1 MNLVVKCFCTK
12 WSYLMAVLTL
22 SLSEIPTL
30 LAQPYPVTA
39 IVQVTQFS
47 PLPEAYDDP
56 GRVVITLISTDTRPE
71 YAAIMRLRL
80 SGPGFSIT
88 TREEY
93 LPAPLVLRRNQPLVL
108 TGAQLRDY
116 FDPLNLAFEGIEQSA
131 ILAGG
136 GLLPE
141 GPVSL
146 CAAVYDYNRFF
157 DPPVSNT
164 GCANGFMQLHRP
176 PVLIEPGA
184 EVPVMP
190 VQQLRFVWQAMHA
203 GVNAR
208 YTLEIYE
215 NNLAGFSPDLVLQA
229 TPPLAVIQTLAPFY
243 LYTNLDPLL
252 LPGQDYLVRVRALD
266 IMGQAAFLN
275 EGWSE
280 IYAFHYGIPCT
291 PPVAPRLVTRTENS
305 LQIHWETTGDDGHLL
320 NGVALQSLSWHPE
333 ANSQAI
339 QSIPVSAPEG
349 EHTLTGLMAATGYT
363 LTLNFIC
370 ANGTPGAVPIYAH
383 TLDSEPENCNDALP
397 AQDFTASSVTDHR
410 AELSWRSPEGINP
423 ETWYISHR
431 KTNDPAFAASTS
443 TQHSTFS
450 LQGLAPLTEY
460 EARVCYTCTAQQDRC
475 DTLSFTTT
483 GASCAL
489 AATED
494 YSYQC
499 GDSTNFA
506 PSGDMPLVNTLNPGD
521 TVWAG
526 DFLVILSE
534 VSGVGTFRGTGYVSA
549 PYFEEARL
557 RLSFNNIRVNQ
568 HCRMVAG
575 QMDVTGAGLAIL
587 DRINELIDQI
597 MDQLDELDNILT
609 QVEEMLGIAQEIVDA
624 LATIADYNQ
633 AQEDALAAIA
643 EAATSFPFLPDSLGQ
658 NIQAALDCLNA
669 AQDEAQFQICREQ
682 LATALAEYQAA
693 VNALYQNAP
702 FQVQFF
708 KNPQQAYGFDEFT
721 HEVHTD
727 HYTHLNISN
736 QAYPVPWKSAAASG
750 TDRVNA
756 SAPQGL
762 TGITFVNKNR
772 ALLPRTD
779 SSGVA
784 TLTVTGGQYKGSAVV
799 VYALHT
805 GADSTDIHIAGQL
818 HVAAYNEKPLKIVL
832 VPVNGVTSPAGVA
845 EALNQVF
852 RQAVIRP
859 EVGIHG
865 GLQAPDFNGTLSD
878 ASSGMLAN
886 YNPDMRELIR
896 AFERNTDPEPDTY
909 YIFLVA
915 DCASAD
921 RLGFMPRG
929 RKYGFVVVNNHTADQ
944 IPIARTIAHEL
955 AHGAYYLKHTFE
967 QYPGL
972 TSGSTDNLMD
982 YASGIHLHKYQ
993 WDLIHEPDRDWG
1005 IFDGDEEAASETGV
1019 IVRNFI
1025 YGGNIYYE
1033 YTGSNTA
1040 YTCLT
1045 PAGEL
1050 YAIPKNAV
1058 AAFHPAFNEWPA
1070 GSLVGYKI
1078 DQVTYYG
1085 WRKDGKFMGYA
1096 KAKDGVVSF
1105 GPDEYVAS
1113 SAVNRDSVYAGLV
1126 DSVCRVGIFR
1136 GSMYAGAVYA
1146 LENPLLP
1153 IEVLPIEHFVRIESA
1168 LYLSLECLSDTALC
1182 RLQYADHPYL
1192 HPESNDPV
1200 SRYMKQHP
1208 CLIGTLTHFDFE
1220 PYNTQSEWMQG
1231 FNRVFGSLLAFAAAP
1246 VAAELLGPYLAQF
1259 GREKMAEAAVG
1270 LTADLLLQATI
1281 KYWFPPGTPITVL
1294 ESFQGLDLYQAGASS
1309 IEAMISSSG
1318 WQGLIISASMSC
1330 AVDGFTQQGEL
1341 RDSFALKNCL
1351 FGAGSALVI
1360 GTVLQSA
1367 PKFKDKL
1374 KTFAKPVLVRGLLRM
1389 LTEMPSFPPGRA
1401 WDFYRLIHPD
1411 RIQTEDVT
1419 TLFDITPEY
1428 ASNIADNLHSSSAL
1442 QNLFRDGDW
1451 WAEVRK
1457 FTDNPDLRGKLLD
1470 DLTENLNLAQAFK
1483 ERPELVRAWEVA
1495 LRQQAIRTNVGWL
1508 NRIEGWLAE
1517 GAPAVQVSKLVDEV
1531 EGYSSLKT
1539 AFEANKVNFFSWKRI
1554 DDGIPIFKAEDPH
1567 GYLTCLKKMTHYDNT
1582 ASGDGTVKYYRV
1594 QGGNSGSASSREL
1607 IIAEPDGSLTFTDK
1621 DRELYI
1627 STDDM
1632 DHAIYFITGIG
1643 VNFNGDLITRNPP
1656 NRINGTIIEFEVPK
1670 WLDNQMKGEAI
1681 PQHRATLNSLS
1692 NNSPQIVDYTQPGHP
1707 FGIKKHW
1714 QTLIEQNYIQGSART
1729 IE

>member
-1 MNLVVKCFCTK
+1 MKPVFEYYYTWLR
-12 WSYLMAVLTL
+12 YLMIPIALGL
-22 SLSEIPTL
+22 SGKALVM
-30 LAQPYPVTA
+30 AQPYPVTA
-39 IVQVTQFS
+39 IVQVAQFS

-71 YAAIMRLRL
+71 YPAILRLKL
-80 SGPGFSIT
+80 SGPGFSIA
-88 TREEY
+88 TREDY
-93 LPAPLVLRRNQPLVL
+93 LPAPLILRRNEPLVL

-116 FDPLNLAFEGIEQSA
+116 FDPLHLEFEGVAQSA
-131 ILAGG
+131 LLASG

-184 EVPVMP
+184 EVTASQ

-203 GVNAR
+203 GISAR

-215 NNLAGFSPDLVLQA
+215 NNLAGFSPDLVLQT
-229 TPPLAVIQTLAPFY
+229 TPPLAVIQTLTPFY

-252 LPGQDYLVRVRALD
+252 VLEQDYLVRIRALD
-266 IMGQAAFLN
+266 VMGQAAFIN
-275 EGWSE
+275 DGWSE
-280 IYAFHYGIPCT
+280 IYAFHYGIPITPREQGNCT
-291 PPVAPRLVTRTENS
+291 NPTD
-305 LQIHWETTGDDGHLL
+305 I
-320 NGVALQSLSWHPE
+320 
-333 ANSQAI
+333 
-339 QSIPVSAPEG
+339 
-349 EHTLTGLMAATGYT
+349 
-363 LTLNFIC
+363 
-370 ANGTPGAVPIYAH
+370 
-383 TLDSEPENCNDALP
+383 
-397 AQDFTASSVTDHR
+397 QDFTASSIMGHQT
-410 AELSWRSPEGINP
+410 ELSWHSSEGIQP

-431 KTNDPAFAASTS
+431 KRNDSEFGAFISTNQTS
-443 TQHSTFS
+443 FS

-460 EARVCYTCTAQQDRC
+460 DARVCYTCATPQDRC
-475 DTLSFTTT
+475 DTLSFTTA
-483 GASCAL
+483 GASCLL

-494 YSYQC
+494 YAYQC
-499 GDSTNFA
+499 GDSTNLA
-506 PSGDMPLVNTLNPGD
+506 PSGEVPLVNMLHPGD

-534 VSGVGTFRGTGYVSA
+534 VSGAGTFRGTGYVSA
-549 PYFEEARL
+549 PYFEQARL

-575 QMDVTGAGLAIL
+575 QMDVTGAGLAII
-587 DRINELIDQI
+587 DRLNELIDQI
-597 MDQLDELDNILT
+597 MDQLDQLDNILT
-609 QVEEMLGIAQEIVDA
+609 QVEEVLGIAQEIVDA

-702 FQVQFF
+702 FQVRFF
-708 KNPQQAYGFDEFT
+708 KNPQQVYGFDEFA

-727 HYTHLNISN
+727 HYTHLNISS
-736 QAYPVPWKSAAASG
+736 QTYHVPWKSVPASG

-756 SAPQGL
+756 DAPQGL

-784 TLTVTGGQYKGSAVV
+784 TLTATGGQYQSPPGV

-805 GADSTDIHIAGQL
+805 GADSSDIHIAGQL
-818 HVAAYNEKPLKIVL
+818 HVAAYNEKPLKVVL
-832 VPVNGVTSPAGVA
+832 VPVNGVTPPAGVA
-845 EALNQVF
+845 EALNEVF
-852 RQAVIRP
+852 RQAVIQP
-859 EVGIHG
+859 EVSIHS

-878 ASSGMLAN
+878 APSGFLAN
-886 YNPDMRELIR
+886 YNADMRELIR
-896 AFERNTDPEPDTY
+896 AFERNTDPDPDAY

-915 DCASAD
+915 DCASAT
-921 RLGFMPRG
+921 RLGFMPHG
-929 RKYGFVVVNNHTADQ
+929 RKYGFVVINNHTSGQ
-944 IPIARTIAHEL
+944 IPVARTIAHEL
-955 AHGAYYLKHTFE
+955 AHGAYYLRHTFE
-967 QYPGL
+967 QYTGL
-972 TSGSTDNLMD
+972 TPGSTDNLMD
-982 YASGIHLHKYQ
+982 YAAGIHLHKYQ

-1005 IFDGDEEAASETGV
+1005 IFNSDEEGAGETGV

-1033 YTGSNTA
+1033 YTGTA
-1040 YTCLT
+1040 ADYTCLT

-1085 WRKDGKFMGYA
+1085 WRKDGNFMGYA
-1096 KAKDGVVSF
+1096 KAKDGVISL

-1126 DSVCRVGIFR
+1126 DSVCRVGILL
-1136 GSMYAGAVYA
+1136 GPMPSTAVYT
-1146 LENPLLP
+1146 LENPLP
-1153 IEVLPIEHFVRIESA
+1153 PVEVLPIEHFHLIETSI
-1168 LYLSLECLSDTALC
+1168 YLSLECLSDTALC
-1182 RLQYADHPYL
+1182 RLQYADHSYL
-1192 HPESNDPV
+1192 HPESNDVV
-1200 SRYMKQHP
+1200 SRYVKQNP

-1220 PYNTQSEWMQG
+1220 PYTTQSEWMRG

-1246 VAAELLGPYLAQF
+1246 VAAEALGPYLVQF
-1259 GREKMAEAAVG
+1259 GRERIAEAAVG

-1281 KYWFPPGTPITVL
+1281 KYWFPPGEPVTVL
-1294 ESFQGLDLYQAGASS
+1294 ESFQGLDIYQAGASS

-1318 WQGLIISASMSC
+1318 WQGLIVSAGMSC
-1330 AVDGFTQQGEL
+1330 AVDGFTTQGEL
-1341 RDSFALKNCL
+1341 RDSFELKNCL
-1351 FGAGSALVI
+1351 IGAGSALVI
-1360 GTVLQSA
+1360 GGVLQSA

-1374 KTFAKPVLVRGLLRM
+1374 KALGKPVLVRGLLRM
-1389 LTEMPSFPPGRA
+1389 LTEVPSFPSGRA

-1411 RIQTEDVT
+1411 RIQTEDVV
-1419 TLFDITPEY
+1419 TLFDISPEH
-1428 ASNIADNLHSSSAL
+1428 AGDIADHLQSSTAL
-1442 QNLFRDGDW
+1442 QNLFRDDDW

-1495 LRQQAIRTNVGWL
+1495 LGQQVIRTDVGWL
-1508 NRIEGWLAE
+1508 NRIERWLADNADE
-1517 GAPAVQVSKLVDEV
+1517 GKVIRLVDEV
-1531 EGYSSLKT
+1531 VENTALLRSSTIDVPTVQKMTLKEAFEGDFVEFDAWRRVDEGIPSLK
-1539 AFEANKVNFFSWKRI
+1539 N
-1554 DDGIPIFKAEDPH
+1554 IPSE
-1567 GYLTCLKKMTHYDNT
+1567 YLLYLKKMTKY
-1582 ASGDGTVKYYRV
+1582 SREIGTGPENVKVYRV
-1594 QGGNSGSASSREL
+1594 QGGGAGFQTSQERIEL
-1607 IIAEPDGSLTFTDK
+1607 FKNGDIGIADGD
-1621 DRELYI
+1621 ELYI
-1627 STDDM
+1627 STGSM
-1632 DHAIYFITGIG
+1632 AHAIFYANGI
-1643 VNFNGDLITRNPP
+1643 PP
-1656 NRINGTIIEFEVPK
+1656 YYPASRPGGQIISFEIPR
-1670 WLDNQMKGEAI
+1670 WLDEQMKSESI
-1681 PQHRATLNSLS
+1681 PQHSASS
-1692 NNSPQIVDYTQPGHP
+1692 NNFNNRTNPRPQMVDPNRPGDP
-1707 FGIKKHW
+1707 FGISENWINLFLQYYIKGSGK
-1714 QTLIEQNYIQGSART
+1714 IEIY
-1729 IE
+1729 